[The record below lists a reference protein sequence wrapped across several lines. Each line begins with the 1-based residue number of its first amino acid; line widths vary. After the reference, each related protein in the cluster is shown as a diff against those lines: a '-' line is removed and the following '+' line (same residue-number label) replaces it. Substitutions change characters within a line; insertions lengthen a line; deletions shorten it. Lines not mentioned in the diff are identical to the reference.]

1 MSLDVF
7 ILRANDKE
15 RSYLTRYLNIST
27 KYGISIT

>member
-1 MSLDVF
+1 MGLDMF
-7 ILRANDKE
+7 ILRAHEKE